1 MHQPGAGHWNF
12 RLAMANY
19 GFEVLFFDIAGVA
32 GVNGKG
38 SRRGVECRESAIHPA
53 PVLADGHHLRT
64 ARPTLS
70 GFYPTKSDQIQVKNS
85 EDNDEDDSPQS
96 DRVDRGTA
104 STLHPS
110 TSLGRG
116 RRILLRQGY
125 GATSIV
131 KVSQGSKLS

>member
-1 MHQPGAGHWNF
+1 
-12 RLAMANY
+12 MANY

-32 GVNGKG
+32 GLNGK
-38 SRRGVECRESAIHPA
+38 RVTARGGMSLSATHPA

-70 GFYPTKSDQIQVKNS
+70 GFYPSKSDHRI
-85 EDNDEDDSPQS
+85 S
-96 DRVDRGTA
+96 DAGRSRHSLDAT
-104 STLHPS
+104 PS
-110 TSLGRG
+110 TALGRG

-131 KVSQGSKLS
+131 KVS